1 MCLFECILIIV
12 FYKVHS
18 NLKADCNM
26 QVFYYLYFFS
36 FFFFFKYVIIIITN
50 SEVCYLGK
58 EFITKLKFILFL
70 GYILIFLNT
79 SITIQIIQT
88 TSSYCRQECRCP
100 PCSSTT
106 QSYRVSTAD
115 AGRPGPF
122 SLIRSCPGWK
132 SGLKFSGICPH
143 LREWNWPLR

>member
-1 MCLFECILIIV
+1 MRLFECILIIV

-26 QVFYYLYFFS
+26 QVFYYLYI
-36 FFFFFKYVIIIITN
+36 FFFLFFLKYVIIIITN

-115 AGRPGPF
+115 AGRPGLF
-122 SLIRSCPGWK
+122 SLTRSCPGWK